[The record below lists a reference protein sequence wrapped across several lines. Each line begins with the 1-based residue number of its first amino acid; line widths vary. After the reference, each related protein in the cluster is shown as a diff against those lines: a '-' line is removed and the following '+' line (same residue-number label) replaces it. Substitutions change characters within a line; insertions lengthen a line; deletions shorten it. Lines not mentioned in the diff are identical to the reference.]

1 MSVRELADPS
11 TVEMGEAA
19 SPSAGCSEVDA
30 DVVQIEATLRI
41 PPPGHRHLL
50 LLPLSA
56 RYFSRVG
63 AIAFGLW
70 IWGGVPFVSPMVSMN
85 GLLSHLQRRAY
96 LVAFTC
102 RRLAM

>member
-1 MSVRELADPS
+1 
-11 TVEMGEAA
+11 MGEAA

-41 PPPGHRHLL
+41 SALFLAGRIRVVDLGRPAVRISHAVDEWVAE
-50 LLPLSA
+50 PLATS
-56 RYFSRVG
+56 
-63 AIAFGLW
+63 
-70 IWGGVPFVSPMVSMN
+70 
-85 GLLSHLQRRAY
+85 AY